1 MNLGYLSK
9 HVLLAALD
17 LVGGVDPTPLKGRYF
32 PEVANDLITGLNQ
45 PAIVQT
51 VRNNLDNPLVDIKP
65 SFLDTLTPF
74 KFQNMP

>member
-1 MNLGYLSK
+1 MNSVRLFKYA
-9 HVLLAALD
+9 VLAALELGLD
-17 LVGGVDPTPLKGRYF
+17 MGPTPKGRYF